1 MASQPTLRASS
12 AFCFDLINKTNHLL
26 LAPGSL
32 MVDVFVRQNY
42 TADSNAMMVGFL
54 NEFADAEEA
63 VGNSEC
69 SDSHHPIA
77 RGSPSLA

>member
-1 MASQPTLRASS
+1 
-12 AFCFDLINKTNHLL
+12 
-26 LAPGSL
+26 

-63 VGNSEC
+63 VGNSKYCCNHGLTCPCLVQNFNTNSNQEYC
-69 SDSHHPIA
+69 A
-77 RGSPSLA
+77 

>member
-1 MASQPTLRASS
+1 
-12 AFCFDLINKTNHLL
+12 
-26 LAPGSL
+26 

-63 VGNSEC
+63 VGNSE
-69 SDSHHPIA
+69 SVVIA
-77 RGSPSLA
+77 TTPLARVLPSLA